1 MTDATIEPLHAVS
14 ERIVRW
20 PTVSGSTDPGT
31 GIPVHALPILV
42 KNNVQL
48 AQKPPSP
55 PPHPTIAQTLT
66 ALPLSLQFSFN
77 QVTLPI
83 GATNV
88 MSSYRVYRNMTANNF
103 SGATLMRTFVHD
115 PTKQGAIT
123 VQDNTGG
130 GKAYYYFVTSVDTT
144 SLESTA
150 VGAQAGAI
158 TSSNANPTTA
168 SAVGSTNNPT
178 TTSTTYVVIP
188 EMTVTATFKGN
199 KVIIVFTGSFG
210 ITTVSTTLVTTG
222 EFAIFKDGVQLT
234 PSPGYFITNGA
245 DVSTS
250 VPNTGLNIPMSIS
263 FLDQPSAASHT
274 YDVRWAIFNGPG
286 TLSGVGTARSLQVVE
301 LG

>member
-1 MTDATIEPLHAVS
+1 MMELPEPLHAITSRPVT
-14 ERIVRW
+14 W
-20 PTVSGSTDPGT
+20 PTVGGSNAPGSV
-31 GIPVHALPILV
+31 PVHALPVLV
-42 KNNVQL
+42 HNNIQL
-48 AQKPPSP
+48 ANKPASP

-88 MSSYRVYRNMTANNF
+88 ISSYRVYRNTSANNF

-115 PTKQGAIT
+115 PTRQGAIT

-130 GKAYYYFVTSVDTT
+130 GKTYYYFVTSVDTA
-144 SLESTA
+144 SNESTA
-150 VGAQAGAI
+150 VGAQSGAI
-158 TSSNANPTTA
+158 VSQNANPTTA
-168 SAVGSTNNPT
+168 SAVGSTSNP
-178 TTSTTYVVIP
+178 STVSASYVVIP

-222 EFAIFKDGVQLT
+222 EFAIFKDGAQLT

-245 DVSTS
+245 NVSTS
-250 VPNTGLNIPMSIS
+250 VPSTGLDIPVSIS

-286 TLSGVGTARSLQVVE
+286 TLNGIGTARTLQVVE